1 MIDASELIET
11 LTGLPIG
18 IQPLAG
24 LRVQFD
30 ETDVAEVG
38 TVGEPQRAV
47 RRVAKHAG
55 IDRVAVLD
63 AVGPHHRSRVLPL
76 VVRRLGIERL
86 ADQEADRRLR
96 LRAWRGVVE
105 KVLVAEA
112 DQVRRPR
119 VVAAARDDV
128 RARFAAGH
136 RLHDAARP
144 PPRPAVVGDRHGQAA
159 AGGIDVVLAVFDDH
173 GRGIVQTGL
182 AVQCHDRN
190 GEHTR
195 RGDSDTGDAGRERQC
210 CGHER

>member
-1 MIDASELIET
+1 MIAT

-38 TVGEPQRAV
+38 TVGEPQRSV

-63 AVGPHHRSRVLPL
+63 AVGPHHRSCVLPL
-76 VVRRLGIERL
+76 VVRRLRIECL

-96 LRAWRGVVE
+96 LRAWRGIVE
-105 KVLVAEA
+105 EVLVAEA

-128 RARFAAGH
+128 RARFAAGY
-136 RLHDAARP
+136 RLHDAAGP
-144 PPRPAVVGDRHGQAA
+144 PPRPAVVGDRHGQAGA
-159 AGGIDVVLAVFDDH
+159 RGVDVVLAVFDDH
-173 GRGIVQTGL
+173 GRGIVQTRL
-182 AVQCHDRN
+182 AVQRHDRS
-190 GEHTR
+190 GEQHTPRQQQGR
-195 RGDSDTGDAGRERQC
+195 RCAT
-210 CGHER
+210 